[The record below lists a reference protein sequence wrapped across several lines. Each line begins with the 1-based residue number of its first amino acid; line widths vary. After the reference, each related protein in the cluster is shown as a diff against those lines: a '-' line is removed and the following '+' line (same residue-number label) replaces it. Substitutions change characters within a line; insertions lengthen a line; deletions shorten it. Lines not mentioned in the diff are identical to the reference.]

1 MTETV
6 DEKLFPDVRSI
17 LAVGV
22 DTPELIAL
30 RAVLGSFTA
39 APVRYVSDPSLAGAE
54 EAGSDLI
61 VSKPDTLATNPDF
74 FLRRQGRVAIMTT
87 GGEISNS
94 PFYLIPRD
102 LPEDDFISRW
112 REILQHLSPATTL
125 RSDLSAREIEVLRE
139 IAAGLTSK
147 EIAEK
152 LFISV
157 NTVISHRK
165 NLTSK
170 LGIRSVSG
178 LSLYAMMNG
187 LL

>member
-1 MTETV
+1 MTDTV
-6 DEKLFPDVRSI
+6 EMKLFPDIRSI
-17 LAVGV
+17 LAVGL
-22 DTPELIAL
+22 DTPEIIAL
-30 RAVLGSFTA
+30 KGVLGSFTHA
-39 APVRYVSDPSLAGAE
+39 TVRSVSDLSQTGAD

-61 VSKPDTLATNPDF
+61 ISKPDTLATNPDF
-74 FLRRQGRVAIMTT
+74 FLRRQGRVAILTT

-94 PFYLIPRD
+94 PFYLVPCD
-102 LPEDDFISRW
+102 LPEDAFISRC
-112 REILQHLSPATTL
+112 REILEHLSPASSL

-165 NLTSK
+165 NLTAK